1 MGKNFE
7 ELDHRPSEIGDIS
20 LRRRRIP
27 AVTDADVFEVKLG
40 DEFLMSSLFTDGEIA
55 LANHGLAGL
64 TAHGGLPTDVVVG
77 GLGLGYTA
85 HAALNFPGVGAV
97 VVVDALAPVIE
108 WHQKGLVP
116 MGDKL
121 TSDSRC
127 RFVHGDF
134 FAMAGSS
141 GAGFDPDSPGRQFD
155 AVLLDI
161 DHSPESLLDPSNAAF
176 YTPAGLQRLAAFIRP
191 RGVFAL
197 WSNDPP
203 TDQFL
208 GDLAAAFI
216 KAEAHVVSFRNPMT
230 GLESASTI
238 YVALS
243 PLHYEQE

>member
-1 MGKNFE
+1 LGKNFE

-40 DEFLMSSLFTDGEIA
+40 DEFLMSSLFTEGEVA
-55 LANHGLAGL
+55 LANHGLSAL
-64 TAHGGLPTDVVVG
+64 AAQDVTPADVVVG

-85 HAALNFPGVGAV
+85 YAALCFPGVGSV
-97 VVVDALAPVIE
+97 VIVDALAPVIE

-116 MGDKL
+116 LGEKL

-127 RFVHGDF
+127 RFVHGNF
-134 FAMAGSS
+134 FAMASSS
-141 GAGFDPDSPGRQFD
+141 GTGFDPESPERLFD

-161 DHSPESLLDPSNAAF
+161 DHSPDNLLDRGNAVF
-176 YTPAGLQRLAAFIRP
+176 YTPAGLQRLATFIRP
-191 RGVFAL
+191 NGVFAL

-208 GDLAAAFI
+208 GDLAAAFMES
-216 KAEAHVVSFRNPMT
+216 KAHVVSFRNPMT
-230 GLESASTI
+230 GEESASTI
-238 YVALS
+238 YVAVS
-243 PLHYEQE
+243 PRT